1 HIAADDLR
9 PRILL
14 RTLRLVGVVDVA
26 LPVELLELRADFGQ
40 AVAPVAKQEAD
51 DLRVLLAGFLHD
63 SNEMS
68 EAQAVGLPVAHARRL
83 RPEQLEEKRCLPR
96 PRFGGGGAGRAGRA
110 AAEPRPPPAGEQLVE
125 HVQVAYGKRPVHVR
139 DRRTGAGGLV
149 EGEPGLATTS
159 ALAPERLHP
168 PPLVRRDH
176 PAERAAAARERL
188 DEVVGEEVGHVSER
202 AAAEPA
208 ADACRGRR
216 RRYER
221 P

>member
-139 DRRTGAGGLV
+139 DRRTGAGGGGEAMQQPGVPAAGAAALV

-176 PAERAAAARERL
+176 PAE
-188 DEVVGEEVGHVSER
+188 
-202 AAAEPA
+202 
-208 ADACRGRR
+208 
-216 RRYER
+216 
-221 P
+221 